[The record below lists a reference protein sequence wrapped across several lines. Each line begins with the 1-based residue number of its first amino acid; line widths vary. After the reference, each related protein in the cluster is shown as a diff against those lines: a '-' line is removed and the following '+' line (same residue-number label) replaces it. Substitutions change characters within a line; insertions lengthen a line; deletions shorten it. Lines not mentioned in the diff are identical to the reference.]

1 MTNNEIGFCIF
12 YGLICIAGLITAL
25 TYWYN
30 ELYKKRNKS
39 KPFCVSS
46 KTTLTCCRLKY
57 KIITKFKTMKTDNP
71 ELLNQA
77 ELGNKFKTDV
87 SVSTKQVKLGEIFE
101 CEGVLYSIV
110 ISTTMT
116 GDSNLEDN
124 RNIFKF
130 IK

>member
-1 MTNNEIGFCIF
+1 
-12 YGLICIAGLITAL
+12 
-25 TYWYN
+25 
-30 ELYKKRNKS
+30 
-39 KPFCVSS
+39 
-46 KTTLTCCRLKY
+46 
-57 KIITKFKTMKTDNP
+57 MKTDNP